1 MASLSLGTP
10 ASTSDGAIALSKNTG
25 GWWGNFRM
33 GIVTVLMMVLI
44 LYWWLW

>member
-25 GWWGNFRM
+25 GGRRNFRI

-44 LYWWLW
+44 LYW